1 VTGSL
6 RTLRPTS
13 KPKQQFG
20 VTLGRNGIFIG
31 TPRLL
36 DITWGKRVRWT
47 IRTYNHVLI
56 LSLRHLPRIEWSRW

>member
-1 VTGSL
+1 MATDQRSGTAQKS
-6 RTLRPTS
+6 RQT
-13 KPKQQFG
+13 FG
-20 VTLGRNGIFIG
+20 VKLGRNGIFIG

-36 DITWGKRVRWT
+36 DITWGRRVRWT